1 MKQRLFTAMLAAS
14 LVIAATAMA
23 RASNTAPQTASQTS
37 REQAYLVKEV
47 RHELLL
53 LPYYNVFDWLS
64 YQVGPDGTVILSG
77 EVVRPTLKSDAE
89 NVIKK
94 IEGVQAVVNKIEVLP
109 VSFSDAQI
117 RRNIARAIFNFDSP
131 LYRYGLQA
139 VPSIHIIVK
148 NGAVTLKGVVNSKA
162 DSDMANIKANSVP
175 FVFHV
180 ENDLTVQKG

>member
-1 MKQRLFTAMLAAS
+1 MKQRLFTAMLVVS
-14 LVIAATAMA
+14 LAFATTTMA
-23 RASNTAPQTASQTS
+23 QTNNAAPQTASQTDK
-37 REQAYLVKEV
+37 EQAYLVKEV

-53 LPYYNVFDWLS
+53 LPYYNLFDWLS
-64 YQVGPDGTVILSG
+64 YQVAPDGTVILSG

-89 NVIKK
+89 KAVKR
-94 IEGVQAVVNKIEVLP
+94 IEGVNKVVNQIEVLP
-109 VSFSDAQI
+109 LSFSDAQI

-148 NGAVTLKGVVNSKA
+148 NGNVTLKGVVDSKA
-162 DSDMANIKANSVP
+162 DSDLANIRANGVP
-175 FVFHV
+175 YVFHV